1 MKIYEL
7 DTPSLIIDRERIT
20 KMAAA
25 GAELSFGVDCPEQVA
40 GAEAVFAEANVTVS
54 VQVEIEVGEER
65 SGIIEEADFRTLLAA
80 IKAAPHIHFKG
91 LFSHDGNCY
100 RAKDVAECTAIA
112 IGAQER
118 TVHFA
123 KLAAELGMPCASV
136 SYGSTP
142 TFMNDVPIVEGITEL
157 RPGTYAL
164 MDAAQAGAIGGDY
177 SRCAATV
184 LATVM
189 SLPTPTRT
197 ILDVGAK
204 GLTKETRTEGICS
217 TPGKGVFLDYPHIMV
232 DSLYDEH
239 AIILNKEFHDSV
251 KVGDLVRIIP
261 VHICPVCNLYSEA
274 ALVSGDEVIE
284 MLAVAGQGK
293 IQ

>member
-1 MKIYEL
+1 M
-7 DTPSLIIDRERIT
+7 
-20 KMAAA
+20 
-25 GAELSFGVDCPEQVA
+25 
-40 GAEAVFAEANVTVS
+40 
-54 VQVEIEVGEER
+54 
-65 SGIIEEADFRTLLAA
+65 
-80 IKAAPHIHFKG
+80 
-91 LFSHDGNCY
+91 
-100 RAKDVAECTAIA
+100 
-112 IGAQER
+112 
-118 TVHFA
+118 
-123 KLAAELGMPCASV
+123 GMPCESV
-136 SYGSTP
+136 SYGS
-142 TFMNDVPIVEGITEL
+142 
-157 RPGTYAL
+157 
-164 MDAAQAGAIGGDY
+164 
-177 SRCAATV
+177 
-184 LATVM
+184 
-189 SLPTPTRT
+189 TPTRT

-274 ALVSGDEVIE
+274 ALVEGDEVVE